1 MSISLTKPSAEDIYD
16 ISVFNDNSAKI
27 EAAVNKNE
35 TDITTVTNELANKLN
50 MIKVVDTNFNLDSLL
65 DIANYYIQVKPKG
78 TLPSGTSGKGILMVY
93 KDSNDICTQVLITPK
108 ENSVTYGIYIRT
120 VSSATSFTAWQNL
133 TSNTTVI
140 DNLTTESS
148 VDALSARQGK
158 ILNENKLNISKP
170 VNIADMDTISSGV
183 YICNGTTVGACSS
196 TFPNNI
202 SIQLNSTATNFVL
215 ECFTDGN
222 TTAYQN
228 IYDCLTDNSV
238 YRYKKQSETDNTVWI
253 WGPWL
258 NNGSNSGGGGSGSVD
273 ESFPLIEV
281 SNIVNLDDIAPGI
294 YVGNSATIAACS
306 STLPSYVDTKLNVD
320 SKFIVESLSVKEPNG
335 LADIAHQILYDT
347 NTSNAIHRYCNTTV
361 VDGVVS
367 SEWGPWLPFKTK
379 ENVNLHPDSNFIA
392 NVTGWKQILVEVTV
406 RPLGSE
412 KDYVFYLDIPIS
424 RVATG
429 FHYITGTEV
438 ESKTQTYEFILEYE
452 ILRDDNQTVSF
463 KLHSADKCYLYTTT
477 TSTVS
482 TVVSV
487 TEPYRD
493 ATLLIESVRVYG
505 VM

>member
-1 MSISLTKPSAEDIYD
+1 MSILLTKPSAEDIYD
-16 ISVFNDNSAKI
+16 ISVFNDNSTKI

-35 TDITTVTNELANKLN
+35 TDITTITNELVNKLG

-148 VDALSARQGK
+148 VDALSAKQGK

-183 YICNGTTVGACSS
+183 YICNGTTIGACSS

-258 NNGSNSGGGGSGSVD
+258 NNGSSGGGGGSGSVD

-281 SNIVNLDDIAPGI
+281 SNIVNLNDIAPGI
-294 YVGNSATIAACS
+294 YVGNNATIAACS
-306 STLPSYVDTKLNVD
+306 SAFPSYVDTKLNVD

-361 VDGVVS
+361 DNGVVS

-379 ENVNLHPDSNFIA
+379 ENITLNTSSSTTVDI
-392 NVTGWKQILVEVTV
+392 TGWKQILAEVTV
-406 RPLGSE
+406 LPLGSD
-412 KDYVFYLDIPIS
+412 KDYVFYLNIPIS

-429 FHYITGTEV
+429 IHYIAETEV
-438 ESKTQTYEFILEYE
+438 ESDTKTYKFILKYE
-452 ILRDDNQTVSF
+452 IVKNNQTVSF
-463 KLHSADKCYLYTTT
+463 KLESVDKCYLYTTT

-493 ATLLIESVRVYG
+493 TSIPIQSVYIYG

>member
-16 ISVFNDNSAKI
+16 ISVFNDNSTKI

-35 TDITTVTNELANKLN
+35 TDITTITNELVNKLG

-148 VDALSARQGK
+148 VDALSAKQGK

-183 YICNGTTVGACSS
+183 YICNGTTISACSS

-294 YVGNSATIAACS
+294 YVGNIATIAACS
-306 STLPSYVDTKLNVD
+306 SAFPSYVDTKLNVD

-335 LADIAHQILYDT
+335 SDDIAHQILYDI
-347 NTSNAIHRYCNTTV
+347 NTDNAIHRYCNVFTAGTV
-361 VDGVVS
+361 R

-379 ENVNLHPDSNFIA
+379 ENAQLNLLSSTTVDI
-392 NVTGWKQILVEVTV
+392 TGWKQILAKVTV
-406 RPLGSE
+406 RPLGGT
-412 KDYVFYLDIPIS
+412 DYTFYLNIPIS
-424 RVATG
+424 RVAAGT
-429 FHYITGTEV
+429 HYIAETTVKSLTE
-438 ESKTQTYEFILEYE
+438 TYEFILKYE
-452 ILRDDNQTVSF
+452 ILRSDETVSF
-463 KLHSADKCYLYTTT
+463 KLYSVDKCYLYTTT
-477 TSTVS
+477 TIASS
-482 TVVSV
+482 DIVSV
-487 TEPYRD
+487 TEPYKD
-493 ATLLIESVRVYG
+493 TSVSIQSVYVYG
-505 VM
+505 VV

>member
-16 ISVFNDNSAKI
+16 ISVFNDNSTKI

-35 TDITTVTNELANKLN
+35 TDITTITNELVNKLG

-148 VDALSARQGK
+148 VDALSAKQGK

-306 STLPSYVDTKLNVD
+306 STLPSYVDTKLDVD

-379 ENVNLHPDSNFIA
+379 ENITLNTSSSTTVDI
-392 NVTGWKQILVEVTV
+392 TGWKQILAEVTV
-406 RPLGSE
+406 RPLGGT
-412 KDYVFYLDIPIS
+412 DYTFYLNIPIS

-429 FHYITGTEV
+429 IHYLAETTVKSLTE
-438 ESKTQTYEFILEYE
+438 TYEFILKYE
-452 ILRDDNQTVSF
+452 ILKGDGTVSF
-463 KLHSADKCYLYTTT
+463 KLDSVYKCYLYTTT

-493 ATLLIESVRVYG
+493 TSISIQSVYVYG
-505 VM
+505 II